1 MEVKQIH
8 SMAQVDCTVWNRLAG
23 DAYPFL
29 RHEFLLALEQSGSV
43 SGQTGWEPAHLLVM
57 DDDELV
63 AFMPLYLKRHSW
75 GEYVFD
81 QQWAQAYQQQ
91 GIDYYPKWL
100 TAIPLTPCQGARIV
114 IQAAINP
121 VEVTQL
127 LLTFIKQL
135 SDKLGISSW
144 HCLFPVEQQVELLRS
159 LGLSIREGVQFHW
172 FNRDYSDF
180 NDFLQ
185 TLNAAKR
192 KMLKRERR
200 RVSEQGV
207 SLLRIAGPDVSES
220 QWQAFFQFYTMTYLK
235 RGSQPYLNLAFFQ
248 QIAAT
253 MGEQLLL
260 VLAVKDD
267 NAIAA
272 ALSFVGADTL
282 YGRYWGCYEEYNS
295 LHFEVCYYQGLDY
308 CIEHGLKR
316 FDSGAQGEHKIS
328 RGFEPITTYSAHW
341 IKDARFAKAIEHFLA
356 REQQAMQIYKQ
367 DAASYLPFKQSL

>member
-29 RHEFLLALEQSGSV
+29 RHEFLSALEQSGSV
-43 SGQTGWEPAHLLVM
+43 SEQTGWEPAHLLVTEA
-57 DDDELV
+57 DELV

-81 QQWAQAYQQQ
+81 HQWAQAYQQQ
-91 GIDYYPKWL
+91 GVDYYPKWL
-100 TAIPLTPCQGARIV
+100 TAIPLTPCQGERIV
-114 IQAAINP
+114 FAEAVNP
-121 VEVTQL
+121 VEVMQVL
-127 LLTFIKQL
+127 LDFIKQL

-144 HCLFPVEQQVELLRS
+144 HCLFPVEQQAELLRS

-172 FNRDYSDF
+172 FNRGYSDF

-185 TLNAAKR
+185 TLNAGKR

-207 SLLRIAGPDVSES
+207 SLLRIAGPDVSEV
-220 QWQAFFQFYTMTYLK
+220 QWRAFFQFYTMTYLK
-235 RGSQPYLNLAFFQ
+235 RGSQPYLNPAFFQ

-267 NAIAA
+267 NYIAA

-282 YGRYWGCYEEYNS
+282 YGRYWGCHEEYNS

-316 FDSGAQGEHKIS
+316 FDSGAQGEHKIA
-328 RGFEPITTYSAHW
+328 RGFEPITTYSVHW
-341 IKDARFAKAIEHFLA
+341 IKDARFAKAIDHFLG
-356 REQQAMQIYKQ
+356 REQQAMRLYKQ
-367 DAASYLPFKQSL
+367 DAASYLPFKQSP

>member
-1 MEVKQIH
+1 MT
-8 SMAQVDCTVWNRLAG
+8 QVDCADWNRLAG
-23 DAYPFL
+23 HAYPFL

-43 SGQTGWEPAHLLVM
+43 SGQTGWVPAHLLVL
-57 DDDELV
+57 DEDELV
-63 AFMPLYLKRHSW
+63 AFMPLYLKQHSW

-81 QQWAQAYQQQ
+81 HQWAQAYQQHEL
-91 GIDYYPKWL
+91 DYYPKWL

-114 IQAAINP
+114 SKAEGIDQL
-121 VEVTQL
+121 EVTHT

-135 SDKLGISSW
+135 SEQRGISSW
-144 HCLFPVEQQVELLRS
+144 HCLFPALQQVELLRS

-172 FNRDYSDF
+172 FNKGYRDF

-185 TLNAAKR
+185 TLSASKR
-192 KMLKRERR
+192 KMIKRERR

-207 SLLRIAGPDVSES
+207 RLLRIAGPDVSDL
-220 QWQAFFQFYTMTYLK
+220 QWQVFFQLYTMTYLK
-235 RGSQPYLNLAFFQ
+235 RGSQPYLNLAFFK

-267 NAIAA
+267 NTIAA

-282 YGRYWGCYEEYNS
+282 YGRYWGCYEDYNS
-295 LHFEVCYYQGLDY
+295 LHFEACYYQGLDY

-316 FDSGAQGEHKIS
+316 FDSGAQGEHKIA

-341 IKDARFAKAIEHFLA
+341 LKDVRFAKAIEQFLA
-356 REQQAMQIYKQ
+356 EEQKAVQLYKQ
-367 DAASYLPFKQSL
+367 DAASYLPFKQEI

>member
-1 MEVKQIH
+1 
-8 SMAQVDCTVWNRLAG
+8 MAQVDCTVWNRLAG

-29 RHEFLLALEQSGSV
+29 RHEFLSALEQSGSV
-43 SGQTGWEPAHLLVM
+43 SEQTGWEPAHLLVT
-57 DDDELV
+57 DENELV

-81 QQWAQAYQQQ
+81 HQWAQAYQQQ

-100 TAIPLTPCQGARIV
+100 TAIPLTPCQGERIV
-114 IQAAINP
+114 FAEAVNP
-121 VEVTQL
+121 VEVMQL
-127 LLTFIKQL
+127 LLDFIKQR
-135 SDKLGISSW
+135 SDQLGISSW
-144 HCLFPVEQQVELLRS
+144 HCLFPVEQQAELLRS
-159 LGLSIREGVQFHW
+159 LGLSLREGVQFHW
-172 FNRDYSDF
+172 FNRGYGDF

-185 TLNAAKR
+185 TLNAGKR

-207 SLLRIAGPDVSES
+207 SLLRIAGPDVSEV
-220 QWQAFFQFYTMTYLK
+220 QWRAFFQFYTMTYLK
-235 RGSQPYLNLAFFQ
+235 RGSQPYLNPAFFQ

-267 NAIAA
+267 NYIAA

-282 YGRYWGCYEEYNS
+282 YGRYWGCHEEYNS

-316 FDSGAQGEHKIS
+316 FDSGAQGEHKIA

-341 IKDARFAKAIEHFLA
+341 IKDARFAKAIDHFLG
-356 REQQAMQIYKQ
+356 REQQAMRLYKQ
-367 DAASYLPFKQSL
+367 DAASYLPFKQPL